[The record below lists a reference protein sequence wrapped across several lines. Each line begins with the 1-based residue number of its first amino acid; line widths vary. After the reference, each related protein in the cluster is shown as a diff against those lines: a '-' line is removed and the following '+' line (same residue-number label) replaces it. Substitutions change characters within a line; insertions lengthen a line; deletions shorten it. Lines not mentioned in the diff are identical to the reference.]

1 MHNLLL
7 TIVFFEFLCESI
19 TFCLVTFSHLGHFT
33 KVNRCI
39 SGFLRIFNLTYKQ
52 LHPLPKC
59 QVTTEQEQR
68 KRRRKKAVKSSYL
81 PGNKALSKAST
92 NLSSTVLSDF
102 FTIAFAISSK
112 SFFNADPRRKAKM
125 IGSMILSIIFR
136 IKKNR
141 EIGQS
146 NS

>member
-1 MHNLLL
+1 M
-7 TIVFFEFLCESI
+7 
-19 TFCLVTFSHLGHFT
+19 LV
-33 KVNRCI
+33 I
-39 SGFLRIFNLTYKQ
+39 
-52 LHPLPKC
+52 
-59 QVTTEQEQR
+59 TEQEQR
-68 KRRRKKAVKSSYL
+68 KRRRRKAVRSSYL
-81 PGNKALSKAST
+81 AGNNALSRAST

-125 IGSMILSIIFR
+125 IGSIILSIIFE
-136 IKKNR
+136 IKKDR